1 MSTLSDKGY
10 EISKKVLFQMLVKR
24 AGPLLGKPVKIGL
37 LLKESYDKLVDVKNP
52 QSGFAQIKEV
62 MLTFIRLVRAYINGS
77 YRQIPSRSLIL
88 GLATLLYLVMPIDI
102 IPDFLPLIGLSDDL
116 SVIAWFVT
124 TFQSELTRFRNWETR
139 NDDDDEPMVAV
150 V

>member
-1 MSTLSDKGY
+1 MSKLTDKGL
-10 EISKKVLFQMLVKR
+10 EISKKAIFHMLVKR
-24 AGPLLGKPVKIGL
+24 ASALLGKPVKIGL
-37 LLKESYDKLVDVKNP
+37 LLKEAYDKLVDVKSS

-62 MLTFIRLVRAYINGS
+62 FFTFFRLVRAYANGS
-77 YRQIPSRSLIL
+77 YRQIPTRALVL

-102 IPDFLPLIGLSDDL
+102 IPDFLPLIGYSDDL

-124 TFQSELTRFRNWETR
+124 TFQSELTRFRSWETR
-139 NDDDDEPMVAV
+139 NQEEEEPMVAV

>member
-1 MSTLSDKGY
+1 MSKLTETGY
-10 EISKKVLFQMLVKR
+10 NISKKVIFQLLVKR
-24 AGPLLGKPVKIGL
+24 AGPMLGKPVKIGL
-37 LLKESYDKLVDVKNP
+37 LLKESYDKLVDIKNP
-52 QSGFAQIKEV
+52 KSGFAQVKDI
-62 MLTFIRLVRAYINGS
+62 MFTFIRLVRAYINGS
-77 YRQIPSRSLIL
+77 YRQVPTRSLIL

-124 TFQSELTRFRNWETR
+124 TFNSEITRFRNWETR
-139 NDDDDEPMVAV
+139 NEEDEEPMVAV